1 MIRPKYDPAT
11 HFVAQAAR
19 AILGSYYE
27 DLVLFF
33 LRLYWHCDQQ
43 DLLWRAPSTTPKFV
57 VACITRRSNV
67 LLTLFTSIL
76 CYYAALPKEKQ
87 PKFFSSAGLTC
98 ERIAYLEQH
107 YFITDTALLAQ
118 SQEIGDYYLSH
129 HELPQIIIFDE
140 LLLHGRALNNLLSQ
154 FESRIIDWV
163 QTHSESEIQWDAAQF
178 RQQLLNQVQIL
189 VYIQNNDE
197 LLLVARYQ
205 QRLTSQH
212 IAPLAQVRELSKRFS
227 MLIEVSGQ
235 NNVAY
240 SWSLRIP
247 YLSPAAERLQDCQ
260 PGQGGFFPRI
270 TVLQYNEVIDYL
282 RPYPDT
288 SRPKAICS
296 IRWKHSCLGTAEE
309 NNMLMLVPY
318 IIFEKYPL
326 QRLLTLHRRITQDL
340 SDLNLSFLTFFD
352 PYIETNSTFYFR
364 WLSETSELVLNSLV
378 AHSFLK
384 AQGVSGLELSQA
396 DLSFLA
402 KNYASFAHRSDQISS
417 QLSTL
422 WQWGEAHCEDGLFE
436 TYMDLLLSDSVP
448 IWTSEVPYSEMNPVD
463 LNAPAQSHLVT
474 AVENTIIHIATE
486 AERHAYDKY
495 HSVIP
500 LGDATLSN
508 WGNYYSIRTILEQA
522 DNYLHE
528 TASVSQ
534 FLSLL
539 ALIIHQMD
547 LGIVG
552 MNPEYE
558 SEGQQVYT
566 VTRAGEQAL
575 SIEPMRYQTFIPVL
589 LEIIE
594 RCRQYQMDL
603 HEEIL
608 RFFSTISDV
617 SAEWAQQ
624 LYEFVEKTEKF
635 GGGLASWTV
644 ALSIPM
650 HTKLFRRNVER
661 KISDANG
668 VSIEKQMLYLEM
680 YAKF

>member
-1 MIRPKYDPAT
+1 MVALEYTPAT
-11 HFVAQAAR
+11 RFEVQAAQT
-19 AILGSYYE
+19 ILGSYYE
-27 DLVLFF
+27 DLVSYF
-33 LRLYWHCDQQ
+33 LTLYQLCDQQ
-43 DLLWRAPSTTPKFV
+43 DQLCSAPCEMPKFV

-67 LLTLFTSIL
+67 LLTIFTSIL
-76 CYYAALPKEKQ
+76 YYYATLSKEKQ
-87 PKFFSSAGLTC
+87 PDFFKSAGLTA
-98 ERIAYLEQH
+98 ERIKHLEQR
-107 YFITDTALLAQ
+107 YFITDTALLSQ
-118 SQEIGDYYLSH
+118 SQEIGDYYLSY
-129 HELPQIIIFDE
+129 HELPQTIIFDE

-163 QTHSESEIQWDAAQF
+163 QTHSKSETPWDAAQF
-178 RQQLLNQVQIL
+178 RQQLLNQIQIL

-205 QRLTSQH
+205 QRLTSHH

-227 MLIEVSGQ
+227 MLIEASGQ

-247 YLSPAAERLQDCQ
+247 YRSPAAKILQDCQ

-288 SRPKAICS
+288 SQPKAICS

-309 NNMLMLVPY
+309 DNMLMLVPY

-326 QRLLTLHRRITQDL
+326 HRLLALHKRITQDL
-340 SDLNLSFLTFFD
+340 RDLNLGFSTVFD
-352 PYIETNSTFYFR
+352 RYLEEDGTFYAR
-364 WLSETSELVLNSLV
+364 WLAETSELVLNSLV
-378 AHSFLK
+378 AHRFLK
-384 AQGVSGLELSQA
+384 TQGVNGLELSQA
-396 DLSFLA
+396 DLSFLS
-402 KNYASFAHRSDQISS
+402 KNYASFAYRGNQISK
-417 QLSTL
+417 QLSAL
-422 WQWGEAHCEDGLFE
+422 WQWGGAHCEDGLFE
-436 TYMDLLLSDSVP
+436 TYMDLLLSDTVP
-448 IWTSEVPYSEMNPVD
+448 IWTSEVPYSEMTPVD
-463 LNAPAQSHLVT
+463 LGVPAQAPLVK
-474 AVENTIIHIATE
+474 AVEDAIIHIATE

-495 HSVIP
+495 HSVLP
-500 LGDATLSN
+500 LGDTTLSN
-508 WGNYYSIRTILEQA
+508 WGNYYSIRTILDQA
-522 DNYLHE
+522 INHLHG

-534 FLSLL
+534 RLSLL

-552 MNPEYE
+552 MNPQYE

-575 SIEPMRYQTFIPVL
+575 SIEPMRYQTYIPVL

-594 RCRQYQMDL
+594 RCHQYQMDL
-603 HEEIL
+603 REEIMH
-608 RFFSTISDV
+608 FFSTIPDISV
-617 SAEWAQQ
+617 ELPQQ
-624 LYEFVEKTEKF
+624 LYEFVEKTENF
-635 GGGLASWTV
+635 GGGLASWSV

-650 HTKLFRRNVER
+650 HTKLFRRNIER

-668 VSIEKQMLYLEM
+668 VSIEEQMLYLEM